1 MSNLK
6 LISKIWQFART
17 FRKTLLKIFICILA
31 IWAIEAVNTLFLSRI
46 FDIIQIHSADKTY
59 LIPAVGFAALAGVG
73 VIVKILISRFQ
84 GNVEIKELDIVAS
97 NHLNHSSISKYF
109 NFSNGQH
116 INEHSGVKQN
126 IITSGFNSVQAQIH
140 MFVYVFF
147 PAIANF
153 VTSLFMLFFVSQ
165 LIGISY
171 LIMSS
176 VFIWGLVRF
185 NRWLQPKIRE
195 VRDARN
201 ETARTISELY
211 RFVFLI
217 KNEVAEKK
225 SLDSLDSVQD
235 KHQKSYEKAWLP
247 GNNWLT
253 VLRLSMSIF
262 RYVSI
267 IGGVYLLFLGYTG
280 AGSIFLLFTWSQNF
294 ITSLWMITDMQ
305 KQFISDKVNIEKYFE
320 LLEIECDI
328 KEVENPITDDI
339 IGDIQFED
347 VQFKYPARKKSHNS
361 TCDTESEMVLKGINF
376 TIKQGQ
382 KVAFVGESGSGKS
395 TIANL
400 VRRAFDP
407 QSGKITINNNNLKDL
422 ELKSFLKKIGSVD
435 QEVNL
440 FDKSIRENIS
450 YGTDKLLTDEELNKI
465 AKMARIDA
473 FYKKLEHGW
482 DTIVGERGAK
492 VSGGEKQ
499 RIGIARALAKN
510 PEILI
515 FDEATSALD
524 TVSEKVVQKSIDQVC
539 KGKTSII
546 IAHRLSTV
554 KNCDKIFVLKSG
566 VLLASG
572 SHDWLI
578 LNCHYYKELVK
589 HQLTNKVESNDL
601 LTD

>member
-1 MSNLK
+1 MTSWQ
-6 LISKIWQFART
+6 LIKNIWQFAKP
-17 FRKTLLKIFICILA
+17 FRGTLSIIFVCILL
-31 IWAIEAVNTLFLSRI
+31 IWLVEAVNTYFLSNI
-46 FDIIQIHSADKTY
+46 FDIIQLHSSDPNWMPVA
-59 LIPAVGFAALAGVG
+59 LGFAAMAGIG
-73 VIVKILISRFQ
+73 VIIKILISRFQ
-84 GNVEIKELDIVAS
+84 GNLEIRKLDIKAS
-97 NHLNHSSISKYF
+97 NHLNHHSISKYF

-126 IITSGFNSVQAQIH
+126 IITTGFSSVQGQIH

-153 VTSLFMLFFVSQ
+153 ITSLFMLFTISSIIGFSY
-165 LIGISY
+165 LGISF
-171 LIMSS
+171 L
-176 VFIWGLVRF
+176 FIWMMIKF
-185 NRWLQPKIRE
+185 NKYLQPKIRE
-195 VRDARN
+195 VRDTRN
-201 ETARTISELY
+201 ETSRTISELY

-225 SLDSLDSVQD
+225 SLQDLDQVQD
-235 KHQKSYEKAWLP
+235 KHQEAYQSAWIP

-253 VLRLSMSIF
+253 LIRLSTSVF
-262 RYVSI
+262 RYLTI
-267 IGGVYLLFLGYTG
+267 LLGVYFLFKGMVTAG
-280 AGSIFLLFTWSQNF
+280 AIFLIFTWSQNF
-294 ITSLWMITDMQ
+294 LVSLWMITDMQ
-305 KQFISDKVNIEKYFE
+305 KQFITDKINIEKYFE
-320 LLEIECDI
+320 LLEIKPDI
-328 KEVENPITDDI
+328 QEVENPIQDNLV
-339 IGDIQFED
+339 GDIEFSGVKFQ
-347 VQFKYPARKKSHNS
+347 YPMRKKSHS
-361 TCDTESEMVLKGINF
+361 DKEEGVQSEMVLKGLSF
-376 TIKQGQ
+376 KIKRGE

-400 VRRAFDP
+400 IRRAFDP
-407 QSGKITINNNNLKDL
+407 QEGEIKINGNNLKELDL
-422 ELKSFLKKIGSVD
+422 KLFLKKIGSVD

-450 YGTDKLLTDEELNKI
+450 YGSDKLLTDDELNKI
-465 AKMARIDA
+465 SKLARIDA

-524 TVSEKVVQKSIDQVC
+524 TVSERVVQKSIDAVS

-554 KNCDKIFVLKSG
+554 KNCDKIFVLKG
-566 VLLASG
+566 GELLAEG
-572 SHDWLI
+572 THDFL
-578 LNCHYYKELVK
+578 LENCEYYKELVK
-589 HQLTNKVESNDL
+589 HQLTNKVE
-601 LTD
+601 TE

>member
-1 MSNLK
+1 MSNWT
-6 LISKIWQFART
+6 LIKRIWEFAYP
-17 FRKTLLKIFICILA
+17 FRKTIGVIFLCILFTA
-31 IWAIEAVNTLFLSRI
+31 IIDGINTYFLSNI
-46 FDIIQIHSADKTY
+46 FDIIQKHSNDPNYMNAA
-59 LIPAVGFAALAGVG
+59 LLSAALAGIG
-73 VIVKILISRFQ
+73 VFVRILISRYQ
-84 GNVEIKELDIVAS
+84 GNLEIRKLDITAS
-97 NHLNHSSISKYF
+97 NHLNHFSIAKYF
-109 NFSNGQH
+109 GFSNGQH

-126 IITSGFNSVQAQIH
+126 IITSGFQSVQGQIQL
-140 MFVYVFF
+140 FVYHLL
-147 PAIANF
+147 PAVANF
-153 VTSLFMLFFVSQ
+153 IVSIVMLFYISSYIGFAYLGVS
-165 LIGISY
+165 
-171 LIMSS
+171 
-176 VFIWGLVRF
+176 FIFLWSIYKF
-185 NRWLQPKIRE
+185 NTYLQPKLRE

-201 ETARTISELY
+201 QTARTISELY

-225 SLDSLDSVQD
+225 SLNDLDDVQD
-235 KHQKSYEKAWLP
+235 AHQQAYEKTWLP

-253 VLRLSMSIF
+253 IIRLSTAGF
-262 RYVSI
+262 RYLTILFAVW
-267 IGGVYLLFLGYTG
+267 LLFNGFITAG
-280 AGSIFLLFTWSQNF
+280 AIFLIFTWSQNF

-305 KQFISDKVNIEKYFE
+305 KQFITDKINIEKYFE
-320 LLEIECDI
+320 ILEIKPDVQ
-328 KEVENPITDDI
+328 EVETPISSDL
-339 IGDIQFED
+339 IGDIEFRNVE
-347 VQFKYPARKKSHNS
+347 FSYPQRKKSHS
-361 TCDTESEMVLKGINF
+361 DKLEDELQSEMVLKGLTF
-376 TIKQGQ
+376 TIKEGE

-407 QSGKITINNNNLKDL
+407 QNGEILVNGNNLKEL
-422 ELKSFLKKIGSVD
+422 ELKSFLRKIGSVD

-450 YGTDKLLTDEELNKI
+450 YGTERLLTDEELNNI
-465 AKMARIDA
+465 SKMARIDS

-524 TVSEKVVQKSIDQVC
+524 TVSERVVQKSIDAVS

-554 KNCDKIFVLKSG
+554 KNCDKIFVLKQG
-566 VLLASG
+566 VLLAEGTHEQLLES
-572 SHDWLI
+572 
-578 LNCHYYKELVK
+578 CEYYKELVK
-589 HQLTNKVESNDL
+589 HQLTNKPTENV
-601 LTD
+601 

>member
-1 MSNLK
+1 MKNLK
-6 LISKIWQFART
+6 LIKKILEFAKP
-17 FRKTLLKIFICILA
+17 FRKSISIIFLCILLIWIVEA
-31 IWAIEAVNTLFLSRI
+31 INTYFLSNI
-46 FDIIQIHSADKTY
+46 FDIIQKHSNHPQWLPVALTY
-59 LIPAVGFAALAGVG
+59 AGLAGVG

-84 GNVEIKELDIVAS
+84 GNLEIRTLDVKAS
-97 NHLNHSSISKYF
+97 NHLNHHSISKYF

-126 IITSGFNSVQAQIH
+126 IITSGFTSVQGQIH
-140 MFVYVFF
+140 MFVYIFF

-153 VTSLFMLFFVSQ
+153 TTSLFMIFFINTW
-165 LIGISY
+165 LGIAY
-171 LIMSS
+171 LSISFL
-176 VFIWGLVRF
+176 FIWMMIKF
-185 NRWLQPKIRE
+185 NSYLQPKIRD

-201 ETARTISELY
+201 ETSRTISELY

-225 SLDSLDSVQD
+225 SLNDLDEVQD
-235 KHQKSYEKAWLP
+235 KHQKSYENAWLP
-247 GNNWLT
+247 GNNRLT
-253 VLRLSMSIF
+253 AIRLVTSIF
-262 RYVSI
+262 RYATILVA
-267 IGGVYLLFLGYTG
+267 VYLLFKGNIT
-280 AGSIFLLFTWSQNF
+280 AGSIFLIFTWSQNF
-294 ITSLWMITDMQ
+294 LTSLWMITDMQ
-305 KQFISDKVNIEKYFE
+305 KQFITDKINIEKYFE
-320 LLEIECDI
+320 MLDIES
-328 KEVENPITDDI
+328 DI
-339 IGDIQFED
+339 IVKENAIKKDLKGDIVFKD
-347 VQFKYPARKKSHNS
+347 VEFKYPVRKKSHSDENS
-361 TCDTESEMVLKGINF
+361 ETESEMVLKGISF
-376 TIKQGQ
+376 RIKEGE

-400 VRRAFDP
+400 IRRAFDP
-407 QSGKITINNNNLKDL
+407 QSGAIEIGKNNLKDID
-422 ELKSFLKKIGSVD
+422 LKTFLKIVGSVD

-450 YGTDKLLTDEELNKI
+450 YGSDKLLTDEELNKI
-465 AKMARIDA
+465 SKLARIDA

-524 TVSEKVVQKSIDQVC
+524 TVSERVVQKSIDEVC

-554 KNCDKIFVLKSG
+554 KNCDKIFVLRNG
-566 VLLASG
+566 ILLAEG
-572 SHDWLI
+572 THDYL
-578 LNCHYYKELVK
+578 LESCDYYKELVK
-589 HQLTNKVESNDL
+589 HQLTNKSAVA
-601 LTD
+601 

>member
-1 MSNLK
+1 MTNWT
-6 LISKIWQFART
+6 LIKRIWEFAKP
-17 FRKTLLKIFICILA
+17 FRKTIGIIFICILLTS
-31 IWAIEAVNTLFLSRI
+31 IIEAVGTYFLSNI
-46 FDIIQIHSADKTY
+46 FDIIQKHSNDPQYMSSA
-59 LIPAVGFAALAGVG
+59 LMFAGFAGIGVL
-73 VIVKILISRFQ
+73 IRILIIRFQ
-84 GNVEIKELDIVAS
+84 GNVEIRNLDIKAS
-97 NHLNHSSISKYF
+97 NHLNHYSIAKYF

-126 IITSGFNSVQAQIH
+126 IITAGFTSIQGQIQ
-140 MFVYVFF
+140 MFVYHLF

-153 VTSLFMLFFVSQ
+153 IVSIVMLFSISSVIGFSY
-165 LIGISY
+165 LGISV
-171 LIMSS
+171 LFLWS
-176 VFIWGLVRF
+176 VYKF
-185 NRWLQPKIRE
+185 NNYLQPKLRE

-201 ETARTISELY
+201 QTARTISELY

-225 SLDSLDSVQD
+225 SLSDLDNVQD
-235 KHQKSYEKAWLP
+235 LHQDAFQRTWIP

-253 VLRLSMSIF
+253 LIRIGTAGF
-262 RYVSI
+262 RYLTILFAVW
-267 IGGVYLLFLGYTG
+267 LLFNGYITAG
-280 AGSIFLLFTWSQNF
+280 AIFLIFTWSQNF
-294 ITSLWMITDMQ
+294 IISLWMITDMQ
-305 KQFISDKVNIEKYFE
+305 KQFITDKMNIEKYFE
-320 LLEIECDI
+320 LLEIKPDVEEI
-328 KEVENPITDDI
+328 ENPINSNL
-339 IGDIQFED
+339 IGDIEFKN
-347 VQFKYPARKKSHNS
+347 VQFSYPLRKKNHS
-361 TCDTESEMVLKGINF
+361 DKDEDELQPEMVLKGLSF
-376 TIKQGQ
+376 SIKEGD

-400 VRRAFDP
+400 IRRAFDP
-407 QSGKITINNNNLKDL
+407 QSGDILINGNNLRDL

-440 FDKSIRENIS
+440 FDKSIRDNIS
-450 YGTDKLLTDEELNKI
+450 YGTETVLSDEDLNKI
-465 AKMARIDA
+465 AKTARIDA

-524 TVSEKVVQKSIDQVC
+524 TVSERVVQKSIDAVS

-554 KNCDKIFVLKSG
+554 KNCDKIFVLKQG
-566 VLLASG
+566 ELLDEG
-572 SHDWLI
+572 THDYL
-578 LNCHYYKELVK
+578 LENCEYYKELVK
-589 HQLTNKVESNDL
+589 HQLTNKTSE
-601 LTD
+601 